1 MKNETLFYIS
11 LFSLFNFHIIKD
23 DMKAKEPSATYYS
36 LPKLNALRN
45 RIKKNIDAI
54 DNPQD
59 LERLLAL
66 TERNKET
73 EETPLIL
80 SPEMEKELQK
90 GIDDYNNGNYLTQ
103 EELNKELKEWIKE

>member
-1 MKNETLFYIS
+1 MKNKTLFYIS
-11 LFSLFNFHIIKD
+11 LLSLLDLNIIED

-45 RIKKNIDAI
+45 HIKQNIDAI
-54 DNPQD
+54 DNPLD
-59 LERLLAL
+59 LEHLLAL
-66 TERNKET
+66 TEKNKKMK
-73 EETPLIL
+73 ETPLIL

-103 EELNKELKEWIKE
+103 EELNRELEEWIKE